1 MQGRIAYALE
11 MQGDHQASCIWARA
25 YAIRPY
31 VNNDLNPIVPFNKN
45 PCKIERFGAPML
57 PP

>member
-11 MQGDHQASCIWARA
+11 MQGDHQASCISARA

-31 VNNDLNPIVPFNKN
+31 GK
-45 PCKIERFGAPML
+45 
-57 PP
+57 